1 MAEGMTDVFDP
12 AGAGAFIERIR
23 SLSPQ
28 ARPLWG
34 SMDVATM
41 LAHCSVPYELAFQ
54 EGGHSRPGAVKRL
67 LFRLV
72 VKPGVVN
79 EKAYRK
85 GLPTAPEFR
94 ITGTR
99 DFGVEQERLVAYVK
113 RTARL
118 GRGHFEGGDYPNF
131 GPLSAREWN
140 NLFAKHLD
148 HHLRQFGV

>member
-1 MAEGMTDVFDP
+1 MTDVFDP
-12 AGAGAFIERIR
+12 SAARAFVERIR
-23 SLSPQ
+23 ALEPRSP
-28 ARPLWG
+28 PLWG
-34 SMDVATM
+34 TMDVARM

-54 EGGHSRPGAVKRL
+54 EGGHPRPGAVKRL
-67 LFRLV
+67 LLRLV

-79 EKAYRK
+79 EKPYRK

-94 ITGTR
+94 IEDAR
-99 DFGVEQERLVAYVK
+99 EFGDEQDRLAGYVE

-118 GRGHFEGGDYPNF
+118 GRGHFEGRDYPNF
-131 GPLSAREWN
+131 GPLTAREWN